1 MLTGLLTGLLADAAT
16 GTELPVGP
24 PPPGPNPGPPRW
36 SDGGVIPFG
45 EAEAAAMAPA
55 LVRVNAMA
63 ATAAVR
69 LPLHRGLS
77 AGAATAAGAPEA
89 YGASCGTLSW
99 ISDRDG

>member
-1 MLTGLLTGLLADAAT
+1 M
-16 GTELPVGP
+16 
-24 PPPGPNPGPPRW
+24 
-36 SDGGVIPFG
+36 IPFG

-77 AGAATAAGAPEA
+77 ASAATAAGAPEA

-99 ISDRDG
+99 ISGRCGCGMGTVGDGRGGTVNPGGEEAGGGTVTPAGCGRCL